1 MNIKNML
8 PYLESEELLI
18 LARNVLNSRD
28 LVYQGISLKEVLHY
42 IDEDDLNEALKSLG
56 EEELERV
63 FADESIIKPLIRKL
77 DEDDLADLARKIT
90 PAHPYLLTLMAP
102 YLDEDDLREIAV
114 ELMKL
119 GVPVDL
125 PALIPFLDEDGTA
138 ECIRCAAEMGE
149 DIRGLLND
157 YHVIRNMDEDD
168 LAEIVKKVIPADPS
182 LLVKLAPFLD
192 EDDVGE
198 IAVQLVRNR
207 RSVNLTELLPFMD
220 EDSIDICFRYALI
233 RNENWQEYLPFVS
246 KDALHKLMKDYMA
259 GKITADFDLIYPFM
273 DEDDIR
279 ALFRYEMNKQKR

>member
-1 MNIKNML
+1 MNIKHML

-18 LARNVLNSRD
+18 LARNVLKSED

-42 IDEDDLNEALKSLG
+42 IDEDDLGEVLRPLN

-63 FADESIIKPLIRKL
+63 FADESVIKPLIRKL

-90 PAHPYLLTLMAP
+90 PAHPSLLTLMAP
-102 YLDEDDLREIAV
+102 YLDEDELSEIAV

-119 GVPVDL
+119 GVSIDL
-125 PALIPFLDEDGTA
+125 TALIPFLDEDGTA
-138 ECIRCAAEMGE
+138 ECIRCAAEIGE
-149 DIRGLLND
+149 DIHSLLND
-157 YHVIRNMDEDD
+157 YHVINNMDEDD
-168 LAEIVKKVIPADPS
+168 LAEIAKKIIPSDPS
-182 LLVKLAPFLD
+182 MLIKIAPFLD

-198 IAVQLVRNR
+198 IAIQLVRNR
-207 RSVNLTELLPFMD
+207 KSVNLTELLPFMD
-220 EDSIDICFRYALI
+220 EDSVDICFRYALI

-279 ALFRYEMNKQKR
+279 TLFRYEMNKQKR